1 MAAQT
6 ILRFF
11 PSLLIAVVILLAIAF
26 AEQQSRHV
34 VLQDKTEQVGAAL
47 DNVRSR
53 FERRL
58 NGEIQAVSQLAGS
71 FGTLEGLQQAA
82 FERQTERLLAGR
94 PEVLRTELARD
105 FIVSFIHPLDGND
118 LRLGLDLRDQPRSID
133 TLQRMGSTRNA
144 RLYGPLMDQSGA
156 QALAIQVPVLSSS
169 ADLTVLEG
177 ILTVLVDLDILLQ
190 QAGVPDPDGQIDYA
204 ILFEEEDG
212 AGGGG
217 TVIHGNPEVIAGA
230 PVSSEIVL
238 PQAGWTIL
246 ARPSVGW
253 ETTRAEAWP
262 RWVGLFLLG
271 GLIFVPA
278 LAANWYAVSRRQMV
292 MELEAAQ
299 ERLTGVVH
307 NIPGAVLSYTMPK
320 GSYQP
325 SSDDRIEF
333 VNRESCKLIWG
344 IEAADAE
351 ANVMV
356 LWSQM
361 TDEELLEE
369 FFATIIESATS
380 LRPWHHVWPTTL
392 PDGTEKWLDGR
403 GHPTLL
409 PDGSI
414 RWYAV
419 IADATADIERMA
431 ELERQQEMAY
441 LAQKNDSI
449 GKLTGG
455 VAHDFNNLL
464 AVVMGNQE
472 LLREELKQIAPDR
485 PELFEFIQNTLQA
498 TERGADLTRK
508 MLSFAQR
515 ARLEPA
521 VLALN
526 DIVRETYTW
535 AGRTMPE
542 SIHLETRL
550 GAGLPLVRIDRGSAE
565 SALLNL
571 MVNARDAMPEGGT
584 LSVETST
591 LQLDPQ
597 DPACEM
603 QGLEPGPYVR
613 LVVRDTGK
621 GIAPEILPRIFEP
634 FFSTKPPT
642 AGSGLGLSMVQGFME
657 QSGGSVRITS
667 DLCEGTAVEL
677 LFRAQDAVAEQEPV
691 REEPP
696 ERQVGKARILLAE
709 DEYDVR
715 KVLAHTLS
723 RAGYELVE
731 VPSGDA
737 AFETFK
743 QSPDFDLLL
752 TDIVM
757 PGTLQ
762 GTELA
767 SAIRCMAPELPVIFL
782 SGYAADTVE
791 AGAAGELRDI
801 RLSKPVARNEL
812 VAAIEDSLGRG
823 PGGMRADL
831 GG

>member
-1 MAAQT
+1 MAART

-11 PSLLIAVVILLAIAF
+11 PSLLIAMVIVLAVAV
-26 AEQQSRHV
+26 AEQQNRRV
-34 VLQDKTEQVGAAL
+34 VLQEKTENVGSEL

-53 FERRL
+53 FERLL
-58 NGEIQAVSQLAGS
+58 NGEIQDVSRLAAS
-71 FGTLEGLQQAA
+71 FETLEGLQQPTFDRHVAN
-82 FERQTERLLAGR
+82 RLGGR
-94 PEVLRTELARD
+94 PEVLRVELAPD
-105 FIVSFIHPLDGND
+105 FVVSFVHPLDGNRA
-118 LRLGLDLRDQPRSID
+118 RLGLDLREQPHAVGSAE
-133 TLQRMGSTRNA
+133 RMLSTRSA
-144 RLYGPLMDQSGA
+144 RLYGPFQDQNGV
-156 QALAIQVPVLSSS
+156 QALAVLVPVLSS
-169 ADLTVLEG
+169 AGELTVLEG
-177 ILTVLVDLDILLQ
+177 ILSVMLDLDLLLQ
-190 QAGVPDPDGQIDYA
+190 QAGVPDPENEIDYA
-204 ILFEEEDG
+204 ILFEEEGG
-212 AGGGG
+212 AGGSG
-217 TVIHGNPEVIAGA
+217 TVVKGNSDVIGGA

-246 ARPSVGW
+246 ARPVGGW
-253 ETTRAEAWP
+253 EPTREETLL
-262 RWVGLFLLG
+262 RWGWLVLLG
-271 GLIFVPA
+271 GLVFVPA
-278 LAANWYAVSRRQMV
+278 FAANWYAVARRRMV
-292 MELEAAQ
+292 EELEAAQ
-299 ERLTGVVH
+299 ERLSGVVQ
-307 NIPGAVLSYTMPK
+307 NIPGAVVSYTMPPGK
-320 GSYQP
+320 LKP
-325 SSDDRIEF
+325 SAADRIEF
-333 VNRESCKLIWG
+333 VNRESCREIWG
-344 IEAADAE
+344 VEASEAE

-361 TDEELLEE
+361 TDDHLLEE
-369 FFATIIESATS
+369 FFATISESAEAF
-380 LRPWHHVWPTTL
+380 RPWHHVWPTSR
-392 PDGTEKWLDGR
+392 PDGSVKWLDGR
-403 GHPTLL
+403 GHPIRQ
-409 PDGSI
+409 PDGAI
-414 RWYAV
+414 RWYALIV
-419 IADATADIERMA
+419 DATADIERTA

-472 LLREELKQIAPDR
+472 LLREELKHIAPDR
-485 PELFEFIQNTLQA
+485 PELFEFVQNTLQA

-550 GAGLPLVRIDRGSAE
+550 EASLPQVRIDRGSAE

-571 MVNARDAMPEGGT
+571 MVNARDAMPGGGT
-584 LSVETST
+584 LCVETST
-591 LQLDPQ
+591 VQLAEGDS
-597 DPACEM
+597 ACEV
-603 QGLEPGPYVR
+603 QGLAPGPYVR
-613 LVVRDTGK
+613 LVVSDTGN

-667 DLCEGTAVEL
+667 EPDEGTAVEL
-677 LFRAQDAVAEQEPV
+677 LFRAQDDVVAEETVQEEPV
-691 REEPP
+691 
-696 ERQVGKARILLAE
+696 ERQGGKARILLAE

-757 PGTLQ
+757 PGSLQ
-762 GTELA
+762 GTDLA
-767 SAIRCMAPELPVIFL
+767 SAIRCMSPELPVIFL
-782 SGYAADTVE
+782 SGYATDSDE
-791 AGAAGELRDI
+791 RKAAEEMRDI
-801 RLSKPVARNEL
+801 RLTKPVARNEL
-812 VAAIEDSLGRG
+812 VAAIEDSLGHG
-823 PGGMRADL
+823 PGGRHVNGL
-831 GG
+831 G